1 MTYIHA
7 RLLMM
12 AVFGYCKDRTSRGV
26 LRGGEG
32 LRGAYAETMQ
42 GLRVFI
48 TASLL
53 TFCLAPL
60 GSLAAS
66 ASPSIVPSNPAAV
79 SAYARVLRKFN
90 PQMPV
95 WQSSKLARHVLQN
108 AVHWR
113 IDANILVALVSVES
127 SWRTHARSYAGAIG
141 LGQLMP
147 GTARSLHVNPRDPY
161 QNLQGSAHY
170 LGGLL
175 HKYRNSPHRYSLAF
189 AAYNA
194 GPRAV
199 TKFGGVPPYYETQ
212 HYVVKVMTAW
222 KRVRRDVHVLPE
234 RLAKVQA
241 IYGSPDVSYWSSG
254 R

>member
-1 MTYIHA
+1 
-7 RLLMM
+7 
-12 AVFGYCKDRTSRGV
+12 
-26 LRGGEG
+26 
-32 LRGAYAETMQ
+32 MQ
-42 GLRVFI
+42 RFRAFM

-60 GSLAAS
+60 GTLAAS
-66 ASPSIVPSNPAAV
+66 ASPSTAPNNPAAV

-90 PQMPV
+90 PQLPA
-95 WQSSKLARHVLQN
+95 WQSSKLAKHVLQN

-127 SWRTHARSYAGAIG
+127 SWHTHARSYAGAIG

-175 HKYRNSPHRYSLAF
+175 NKFRNSPHRYSLAF

-199 TKFGGVPPYYETQ
+199 TQFGGIPPYYETQ
-212 HYVVKVMTAW
+212 HYVVKVMKAW
-222 KRVRRDVHVLPE
+222 TRVRHIVRVQSAAVASHVQ
-234 RLAKVQA
+234 V
-241 IYGSPDVSYWSSG
+241 IYGSPDVSYWSG
-254 R
+254 DR

>member
-1 MTYIHA
+1 
-7 RLLMM
+7 
-12 AVFGYCKDRTSRGV
+12 
-26 LRGGEG
+26 
-32 LRGAYAETMQ
+32 MQ
-42 GLRVFI
+42 RLRVFM

-60 GSLAAS
+60 GSLTAS

-95 WQSSKLARHVLQN
+95 WQSSKLAKHVLQN

-175 HKYRNSPHRYSLAF
+175 NKYRNSPHRYSLAF

-199 TKFGGVPPYYETQ
+199 SEFGGIPPYYETQ

-234 RLAKVQA
+234 RAVAKVRV
-241 IYGSPDVSYWSSG
+241 IDGSPDVSYWSGS